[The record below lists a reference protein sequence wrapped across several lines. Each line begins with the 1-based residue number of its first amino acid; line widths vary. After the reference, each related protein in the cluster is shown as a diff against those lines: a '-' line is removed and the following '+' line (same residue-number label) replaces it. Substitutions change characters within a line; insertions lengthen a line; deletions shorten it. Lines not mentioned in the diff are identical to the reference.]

1 MDWPAK
7 WWLHPTRNGSNQ
19 WDFCLVY
26 PSTWSIAARSSTTM
40 HRLLPTCSCSAQ
52 GNCRGKC
59 GRGGLFNH
67 TVLLLLLSR
76 MSFHHLTDSS
86 TDLLG
91 SLGSSNWDNGVALR
105 AGQTIICKD
114 PRSTTSVAD
123 PVLLLWRDALQLPSP
138 GSVGGVVAAVSRNF
152 GLSTT
157 TDSSRKDSGIAV
169 ASEDLECLIVFVRI
183 TLRDDDV
190 SGCTKLLGAAV
201 TPLLSGWWGG

>member
-1 MDWPAK
+1 MG
-7 WWLHPTRNGSNQ
+7 PTNGTSVWFILPLEALRLDPQQQCTDCCQLAHVLPKETVVANVAEA
-19 WDFCLVY
+19 VY
-26 PSTWSIAARSSTTM
+26 
-40 HRLLPTCSCSAQ
+40 
-52 GNCRGKC
+52 
-59 GRGGLFNH
+59 

-76 MSFHHLTDSS
+76 VSFHHLIDSS

-169 ASEDLECLIVFVRI
+169 ASEDLERLIVFVRI

-201 TPLLSGWWGG
+201 APLLSGWWGG